1 MPFLIV
7 KTLVPV
13 QIFMCVSLEE
23 GGAFRLIL
31 LGLMA

>member
-7 KTLVPV
+7 KALVPV
-13 QIFMCVSLEE
+13 QIFTYVSLEE
-23 GGAFRLIL
+23 GAAFRLL